1 MLLAAGGSSRLGR
14 AKQLTTL
21 QGETLVR
28 RSARMSLGLTSS
40 VLVVTGAKQRE
51 VELELEDLPVKL
63 VENPRWREG
72 IGNSIAEGI
81 GKVPVGANA
90 VLIMLC
96 DQYRI
101 SRNDLR
107 SLVAAWQKEPDH
119 IAVARW
125 GKQFGSPAVF
135 PRSLFVALS
144 RLTGDHGA
152 RQLLVQQRARLNF
165 VDLPAAAYDLD
176 DAVDLARLR
185 RFEASLSGN

>member
-1 MLLAAGGSSRLGR
+1 MLLAAGGSSRLGQ
-14 AKQLTTL
+14 AKQLATL

-28 RSARMSLGLTSS
+28 RTAKMLVRLTPS
-40 VLVVTGAKQRE
+40 VVVVTGAKQRE

-63 VENPRWREG
+63 VENPRWQAG
-72 IGNSIAEGI
+72 VGSSIAVGI
-81 GKVPVGANA
+81 GKVPVSANA

-101 SRNDLR
+101 TRHDLR
-107 SLVAAWQKEPDH
+107 RLVVAWQAEPDH

-135 PRSLFVALS
+135 PRSLFVPLS
-144 RLTGDHGA
+144 HLAGDHGA
-152 RQLLVQQRARLNF
+152 RQLLVQNRSRLNF
-165 VDLPAAAYDLD
+165 VEMPEAAYDLD

-185 RFEASLSGN
+185 RFEAKLTES